1 MYKIELSH
9 LAAKELENIYKKER
23 KIYPKIISAI
33 ESLKTN
39 PYKGKKLKGKLKGD
53 YSLRVGIYRIIYTI
67 QKKMLIIYIIDVGH
81 RREIY
86 K

>member
-9 LAAKELENIYKKER
+9 LAEKEIENIYKKER
-23 KIYPKIISAI
+23 KLFPKIISAI

-39 PYKGKKLKGKLKGD
+39 PYKGKKLKGQLEGD
-53 YSLRVGIYRIIYTI
+53 YSLRVWTYRIIYTI
-67 QKKMLIIYIIDVGH
+67 QNEKLIIYIIDVGH
-81 RREIY
+81 RREVY